1 VFDLAIIGARLVQ
14 YSAALVLFGSSL
26 FFLYGI
32 EPSRRWQR
40 RLLIVVSAIAIA
52 ASVAW
57 FMAQTAAL
65 TGDPKDA
72 VHGTVLWSVV
82 TDTRFGKF
90 SVLRIVLPMLSMIAL
105 CAIPLSR
112 KLMLVQACVGAAVV
126 ASFAW
131 SGHAASQ
138 QGFAGPLHLISDV
151 LHLLAAG
158 IWIGA
163 LVPITFMLLRRSTAA
178 TSLDA
183 RRMADA
189 LARFSGIGPT
199 VVAILI
205 LTGLVNSAFLLD
217 LARWQASLETPYGR
231 TLLIKLALFAGMLML
246 AALNRLRLTPELT
259 SALPGAA
266 VSAAFRRL
274 RMSLVSETLLA
285 LLVIAAVAVLGT
297 LAPPVSPE

>member
-1 VFDLAIIGARLVQ
+1 VFAVAIIGARLVQ
-14 YSAALVLFGSSL
+14 YSAALVLFGASL

-32 EPSRRWQR
+32 DPTDRWQR
-40 RLLIVVSAIAIA
+40 RLLIVVSTIALA
-52 ASVAW
+52 ASMAW

-65 TGDPKDA
+65 TGDPQDA
-72 VHGTVLWSVV
+72 VHGAVLWSVV

-90 SVLRIVLPMLSMIAL
+90 GVLRIALLALSMIAL
-105 CAIPLSR
+105 RALPFSK
-112 KLMLVQACVGAAVV
+112 KLMRGQALLGAAVV

-138 QGFAGPLHLISDV
+138 QGFASPLHLISDG

-163 LVPITFMLLRRSTAA
+163 LVPITFMLLQRSRPE
-178 TSLDA
+178 SLDA
-183 RRMADA
+183 RRIADA

-205 LTGLVNSAFLLD
+205 LTGLANSAFLVD
-217 LARWQASLETPYGR
+217 LARWQASLETPYGN

-246 AALNRLRLTPELT
+246 AALNRLRLTPALT
-259 SALPGAA
+259 SAVTGTA
-266 VSAAFRRL
+266 VLVALRRL
-274 RMSLVSETLLA
+274 RMSLLTETLLA

-297 LAPPVSPE
+297 LAPPISAE